1 MSFFADGASSTSLL
15 FAAAVVAAFAGAG
28 LLEMSPPITANCPP
42 ACTVLPSAA
51 RICPKTP
58 AAGAGTSTLT
68 LSVSNSQS
76 ISSCATVSP
85 GFLYQVETVA
95 SVTDSPK
102 TGTITATVCAAGAG
116 ALLAAVAVAAAVA
129 GPEAAAPSLICANSA
144 SVLTVAPSAATIS
157 ANVPAT
163 GLGTSTVTLSVS
175 SSQSISSTAT

>member
-1 MSFFADGASSTSLL
+1 MSFFADGASSTSWL
-15 FAAAVVAAFAGAG
+15 FAAGALAGSGSAA
-28 LLEMSPPITANCPP
+28 LEMSPPMTANWPP

-51 RICPKTP
+51 RICSKTP

-76 ISSCATVSP
+76 ISSCVTVSP

-95 SVTDSPK
+95 SVTDSPN
-102 TGTITATVCAAGAG
+102 TGTITAVVCAAGAG
-116 ALLAAVAVAAAVA
+116 VLLAGAEAV
-129 GPEAAAPSLICANSA
+129 APSLICASSA